1 MDSIQ
6 VSLPGSQ
13 VESIRAEGDALR
25 IHLSRANLIKSMTG
39 SKERTRWWQAGSL
52 ILEGIEALPASLP
65 TGPLICCGGDIEDN
79 VYTYRD
85 MIPIPFKTRGRI
97 RFLLRFEAVDEP
109 LDAVGTSARLDLHD
123 VARYIEHIR
132 P

>member
-13 VESIRAEGDALR
+13 VESIGAQGDALR
-25 IHLSRANLIKSMTG
+25 IELSRANLIKSMTG

-52 ILEGIEALPASLP
+52 ILEGIEGLPASLP
-65 TGPLICCGGDIEDN
+65 TGPLICSGGDIEDN

-85 MIPIPFKTRGRI
+85 MIPIPFRSRGRI
-97 RFLLRFEAVDEP
+97 RFLFRFEGVDEP
-109 LDAVGTSARLDLHD
+109 LDAVGTAAWLDLYD
-123 VARYIEHIR
+123 SARYIEHIR